1 MKADPYA
8 NPLSLRE
15 LDALLGASAGPALA
29 KAGLDRPPAGLMPD
43 QARAVLAAAGH
54 SYAPR
59 VVAFSNLKGG
69 VGKTT
74 SAVHVAARAAQYGH
88 RVCLLDLDSQA
99 SASLAFDALAG
110 DDDPIFYDVWQKP
123 AEQLPGALRELAPN
137 LNLLPSALE
146 NGLLETALANPT
158 AQKRAVAG
166 VAKALQTL
174 GFDLIVCDCPP
185 SLGTAVISAVCA
197 ADLIVIPLGDD
208 AFSFKGLE
216 LTLAEIKEIR
226 ATFGLAEPAIRLVLT
241 RVDARL
247 KLSGQAWRRLSAEHP
262 GRLAPSPIRTSS
274 QFAQALE
281 RRATVFAW
289 GRQTPARRDYDALTQ
304 YLLGLDR
311 LKRRSRPAK
320 EAGHARQED
329 PAHPARA

>member
-8 NPLSLRE
+8 NPLALKD
-15 LDALLGASAGPALA
+15 LIALLGAAAAPALA
-29 KAGLDRPPAGLMPD
+29 QAGLESPPAWLPPA
-43 QARAVLAAAGH
+43 QARAALAAAGH
-54 SYAPR
+54 SYRPR
-59 VVAFSNLKGG
+59 VMAFSNLKGG

-88 RVCLLDLDSQA
+88 RVCLMDLDSQA

-110 DDDPIFYDVWQKP
+110 EDEPIFYDVWQKP
-123 AEQLPGALRELAPN
+123 AEHLPGALRELAPS
-137 LNLLPSALE
+137 LSLLPSALE
-146 NGLLETALANPT
+146 NGLLETALANPA

-166 VAKALQTL
+166 VAAALQDL
-174 GFDLIVCDCPP
+174 GYDLIVCDCPP

-197 ADLIVIPLGDD
+197 ADLVVIPLSDD

-226 ATFGLAEPAIRLVLT
+226 ATFGLAEPEVRLVLT
-241 RVDARL
+241 RVDARV
-247 KLSGQAWRRLSAEHP
+247 KLSGQAWERLMALHP
-262 GRLAPSPIRTSS
+262 GRLAPAPIRTSS
-274 QFAQALE
+274 QFAIALE
-281 RRATVFAW
+281 RRATVFSW

-311 LKRRSRPAK
+311 LKGRSRPAK
-320 EAGHARQED
+320 EAGHAR
-329 PAHPARA
+329 